1 MTCPWLVNSSRYED
15 AAFRSC
21 KLDFY
26 NVGNIYQKILQ
37 VQYAYLGFL
46 PIACGWLPA
55 VFEGSSPT
63 SSRVEKGCRNARK
76 RKGPP
81 G

>member
-26 NVGNIYQKILQ
+26 NIGNIYQKILQ

-46 PIACGWLPA
+46 PIA
-55 VFEGSSPT
+55 
-63 SSRVEKGCRNARK
+63 
-76 RKGPP
+76 
-81 G
+81 